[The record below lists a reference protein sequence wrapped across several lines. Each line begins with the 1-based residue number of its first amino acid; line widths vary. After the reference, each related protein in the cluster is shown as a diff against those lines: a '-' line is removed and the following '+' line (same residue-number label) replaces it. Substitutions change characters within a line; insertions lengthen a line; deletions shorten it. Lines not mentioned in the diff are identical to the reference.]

1 MIVSS
6 AATIVRS
13 NWSWN
18 SEKMP
23 TTTTTSWNSETT
35 APTANCHSK
44 RSQT

>member
-13 NWSWN
+13 NCSWN
-18 SEKMP
+18 SEKTP
-23 TTTTTSWNSETT
+23 TTTTASWNSDTT